1 MSNILVLGAS
11 GQIARLAI
19 PMLAERGERL
29 TLFARSASR
38 VSAPVG
44 ATVIEGDV
52 LDRAV
57 LAQALQGQDAVYAN
71 LGGNVDEQ
79 AAILV
84 EAMGAAGVSRLV
96 FVLSLGIYRELPQ
109 PFEAWNEQMIGS
121 ALPAYRRAADTIE
134 ASDLDYTLV
143 RPAWLTDADEIDY
156 ELTQRGEQ
164 FAGTEVSRA
173 SVAAFITE
181 VLAEPGAH
189 SRASVGID
197 KPGTDGPKPAWY

>member
-96 FVLSLGIYRELPQ
+96 FVLSLGIYHELPQ